1 MMFIIYAERPL
12 QYRSFPYSCDLFN
25 LYPSSTD
32 LDKSLEPA
40 SFSPWKAYTKTHL
53 CFSLTPQKKF
63 KKKERVQFLVQNQL
77 GRSRLE
83 KQMHVFSFFQAIL
96 LY

>member
-1 MMFIIYAERPL
+1 MFIIYAERPL
-12 QYRSFPYSCDLFN
+12 QYRSFPHSCDLFN
-25 LYPSSTD
+25 LYPSSID

-40 SFSPWKAYTKTHL
+40 SFSLWKAYTKTHL
-53 CFSLTPQKKF
+53 RFSLTPQKKL
-63 KKKERVQFLVQNQL
+63 KKKKRGQFLVQNQL

-83 KQMHVFSFFQAIL
+83 KQMHAFYFFHAVL